1 MAEKTNV
8 PEIRFAGFTD
18 PWEQC
23 KLGELCTFSKGHG
36 YSKADIRDAG
46 TPLILYGRLYTQY
59 ESRIEE
65 VDTFT
70 VEQDGSTLSRG
81 KEVIIPASGE
91 TAEDIAVASS
101 VRRSGIILG
110 GDLNVVTPTGKLDP
124 DYTALAI
131 TYSKAHD
138 DLAKRAQGKS
148 VVHVHGND
156 IAEVE
161 ISYPSES
168 EQKRISSVVLNL
180 DSLITLHQRKYDK
193 LAQLKKSMLDKMFP
207 KPGERFPEIRFAG
220 FTDPWEQR
228 KFSDLVLIERGGS
241 PRPIDAYITE
251 DPAGLNW
258 VKIGDAPSMGR
269 YITSTSE
276 KIKPEGLSK
285 TRQVYPGDLVLSN
298 SMSFGRPYIMAV
310 EGCIHDGWLLIR
322 DTQNQFDPVF
332 LCHMLGTPQM
342 LDQYRMFAS
351 GSTVNNLNKELVGN
365 AMVPVPNRN
374 EQVEIG
380 KYLDGLDNLITL
392 HQRMGPIFCFCAHG
406 SRTNFASAL
415 QG

>member
-1 MAEKTNV
+1 MAEKQNT
-8 PEIRFAGFTD
+8 PEIRFEGFTD
-18 PWEQC
+18 PWEQR
-23 KLGELCTFSKGHG
+23 KLSEVATFGGGHTPSMADSDNYEDGCVLWVTSQDVKSSYLDRTTTQITEKGAKKLTL
-36 YSKADIRDAG
+36 YPAG
-46 TPLILYGRLYTQY
+46 SLVMVT
-59 ESRIEE
+59 
-65 VDTFT
+65 
-70 VEQDGSTLSRG
+70 
-81 KEVIIPASGE
+81 
-91 TAEDIAVASS
+91 
-101 VRRSGIILG
+101 RSGILRHTLPVAELRKPSTVNQDIRVILPQDTCCG
-110 GDLNVVTPTGKLDP
+110 GWLLQFFISRNKELLLEFGKTGTTVESIDFGKIKDMLLRMPSSVEQQQIGRFFAKLD
-124 DYTALAI
+124 D
-131 TYSKAHD
+131 
-138 DLAKRAQGKS
+138 
-148 VVHVHGND
+148 
-156 IAEVE
+156 
-161 ISYPSES
+161 
-168 EQKRISSVVLNL
+168 
-180 DSLITLHQRKYDK
+180 LITLHQRKHDK
-193 LAQLKKSMLDKMFP
+193 LCTLKKSMLDKMFP
-207 KPGERFPEIRFAG
+207 KPGETEPEIRFEG

-269 YITSTSE
+269 YITTTSE

-365 AMVPVPNRN
+365 AMVPLPDRD
-374 EQVEIG
+374 EQVKIG
-380 KYLDGLDNLITL
+380 NYLDELDGLITL
-392 HQRMGPIFCFCAHG
+392 HQRKLELLRNIKKSLLDRMFV
-406 SRTNFASAL
+406 
-415 QG
+415 